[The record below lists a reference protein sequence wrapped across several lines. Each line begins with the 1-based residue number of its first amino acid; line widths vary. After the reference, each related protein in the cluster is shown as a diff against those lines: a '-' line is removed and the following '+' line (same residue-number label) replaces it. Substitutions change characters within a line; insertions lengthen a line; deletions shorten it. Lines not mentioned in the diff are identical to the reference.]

1 MVACFR
7 HLGRFGED
15 VVELHVHGCR
25 AVVQGVLGALANV
38 PGTRMADRGEFTCRA
53 FRMAKLICYK
63 LRHWPILFAETET
76 QLQQALKQAGGQ
88 VSRRFNTWRFEML
101 GLLARTEAC
110 IDFGDDEE
118 DVHTDEIVGDVR
130 ADTEALRREIQA
142 VLQDNRGELIR
153 DGVRVAIVGP
163 PNAGKSSIL
172 NALAGRDAAIVSS
185 IPGTTRDVVEVRMN
199 LGGVAVV
206 MQDTAGVHDLGGGN
220 VSSNSI
226 GDGTKLMQR

>member
-1 MVACFR
+1 
-7 HLGRFGED
+7 
-15 VVELHVHGCR
+15 
-25 AVVQGVLGALANV
+25 
-38 PGTRMADRGEFTCRA
+38 
-53 FRMAKLICYK
+53 
-63 LRHWPILFAETET
+63 
-76 QLQQALKQAGGQ
+76 
-88 VSRRFNTWRFEML
+88 ML

-172 NALAGRDAAIVSS
+172 NAHG
-185 IPGTTRDVVEVRMN
+185 E
-199 LGGVAVV
+199 
-206 MQDTAGVHDLGGGN
+206 
-220 VSSNSI
+220 SSNCE
-226 GDGTKLMQR
+226 